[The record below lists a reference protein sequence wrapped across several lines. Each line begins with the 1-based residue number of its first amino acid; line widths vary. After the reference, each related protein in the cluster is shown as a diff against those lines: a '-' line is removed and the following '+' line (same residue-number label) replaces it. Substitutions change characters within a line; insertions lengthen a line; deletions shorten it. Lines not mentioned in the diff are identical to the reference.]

1 MNLTNA
7 DLLIARDSIIK
18 LFSVNLAKESRK
30 KKAKDIKGRYNSN
43 AFDRLLTETKV
54 KRRREENEKKIE
66 EISQKKKTAEI
77 KKIAVANKKKVDE
90 IVKMKVKKIKD
101 VARVEK
107 KQIEMKEKAS
117 KKRKRQKVKILKDL
131 KKVDK
136 FNRSKRRKLQ
146 TSSIA
151 LNPAL
156 QTTQTTKIEAII
168 PSPSLKGYSYS

>member
-1 MNLTNA
+1 MNLINA

-18 LFSVNLAKESRK
+18 LFSANLVKESRK
-30 KKAKDIKGRYNSN
+30 KKTKDIKRKYNSN
-43 AFDRLLTETKV
+43 AFNRLLTETKI

-66 EISQKKKTAEI
+66 EINQKKKIAEI
-77 KKIAVANKKKVDE
+77 KKIAVVNKKKIDE
-90 IVKMKVKKIKD
+90 IVKMKIKKIKN

-107 KQIEMKEKAS
+107 KQIEMKKKTS
-117 KKRKRQKVKILKDL
+117 KKRKRQKEKILKDL

-151 LNPAL
+151 LNSVL

-168 PSPSLKGYSYS
+168 FSSSLRSYSYS